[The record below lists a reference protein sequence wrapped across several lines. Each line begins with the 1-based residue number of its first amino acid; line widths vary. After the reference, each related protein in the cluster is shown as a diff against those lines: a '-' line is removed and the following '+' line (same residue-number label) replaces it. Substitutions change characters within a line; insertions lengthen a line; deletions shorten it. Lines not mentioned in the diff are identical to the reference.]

1 MRAPAIFAS
10 AGGTPVRS
18 LELRPIPAGIALL
31 DRSRPVRWILALI
44 LAATAIRLALGAA
57 IGLSVDDSY
66 AAVMGR
72 GLSVSYFDHPPM
84 VFWWTGLATRFAM
97 SESPLVVR
105 LPFLAAF
112 IGTIWLLYQ
121 LGGFPFG
128 MRAGLC
134 TALLLNVSLFL
145 SVAAGGWALP
155 DGLLLLFSVA
165 AAYCL
170 AARPSTMV
178 TPHRESQPS
187 PSWPQRRAGGSGSGC
202 PPALPCSPNTTGCSM
217 VGCSDHLWQ
226 RVYHLSRLLVKQ
238 DCLTVTGVLV
248 DATANHPPHR
258 PDGVRHEPDGD
269 THWWLKVDPPF
280 ASPINDGNTPIPAVG
295 TRVVITGTFV
305 QEKNQATWSE
315 IHPVSKIEAQ

>member
-1 MRAPAIFAS
+1 
-10 AGGTPVRS
+10 
-18 LELRPIPAGIALL
+18 
-31 DRSRPVRWILALI
+31 
-44 LAATAIRLALGAA
+44 
-57 IGLSVDDSY
+57 
-66 AAVMGR
+66 
-72 GLSVSYFDHPPM
+72 
-84 VFWWTGLATRFAM
+84 
-97 SESPLVVR
+97 
-105 LPFLAAF
+105 
-112 IGTIWLLYQ
+112 
-121 LGGFPFG
+121 
-128 MRAGLC
+128 
-134 TALLLNVSLFL
+134 
-145 SVAAGGWALP
+145 
-155 DGLLLLFSVA
+155 
-165 AAYCL
+165 
-170 AARPSTMV
+170 
-178 TPHRESQPS
+178 
-187 PSWPQRRAGGSGSGC
+187 
-202 PPALPCSPNTTGCSM
+202 M